1 MKGTMKYN
9 MEKLDR
15 FSALG
20 FIIVWVTIVILLITT

>member
-1 MKGTMKYN
+1 MKYN

-20 FIIVWVTIVILLITT
+20 FIIVWVTIVILLIVT